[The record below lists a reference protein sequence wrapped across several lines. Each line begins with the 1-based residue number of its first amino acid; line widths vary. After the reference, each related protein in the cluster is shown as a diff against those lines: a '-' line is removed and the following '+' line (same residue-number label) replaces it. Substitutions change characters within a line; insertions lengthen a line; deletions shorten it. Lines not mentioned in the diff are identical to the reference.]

1 MKKKTGFWMIIGFL
15 IFAFLI
21 YFSWQMFGPTEA
33 SDEILSKQAAQKLV
47 QDRYQGTVIQIKL
60 TDEQYHIDLEK
71 KDTIYQIELNA
82 ISGKVLSFIKKE
94 TKSPPLNQP
103 EVTIKS
109 EDEIRKIILAKVKG
123 TITSFEKITSEDETI
138 YKAVVKEGNNQT
150 TLTVDAHTGEILLST
165 TTQNNT
171 SSTKRLTEEEA
182 RDIAKK
188 QVNGIVEHIWLETK
202 GEQTY
207 YLVEVETQDD
217 REAIV
222 QIHSITGNVMS
233 VSWDDRSSDDDDD
246 KNDDSKQRG
255 KDDKKEDDD

>member
-1 MKKKTGFWMIIGFL
+1 MKKKTGIWLIIGFL
-15 IFAFLI
+15 FFAFLI
-21 YFSWQMFGPTEA
+21 YFSWQRFGPTEA
-33 SDEILSKQAAQKLV
+33 SAKILSKQAAQKLV
-47 QDRYQGTVIQIKL
+47 QDRYQGTVIQINL
-60 TDEQYHIDLEK
+60 TDKQYHIDLEK

-82 ISGKVLSFIKKE
+82 ISGKVLSFVKKE
-94 TKSPPLNQP
+94 SKSPPLNEP
-103 EVTIKS
+103 EVTFKS

-123 TITSFEKITSEDETI
+123 TITSFEKIVNEDETI

-150 TLTVDAHTGEILLST
+150 TLSVDALTGKILSSI
-165 TTQNNT
+165 TTQTNT
-171 SSTKRLTEEEA
+171 SSRRLTEKEA

-207 YLVEVETQDD
+207 YLVEIETQDD

-233 VSWDDRSSDDDDD
+233 ISWDDRSSDDDDE
-246 KNDDSKQRG
+246 KSDDSKQRD